1 MRFDWYQAT
10 IEDKP
15 HAVLDQVK
23 KLGHEVRV
31 ADGAARRWRYRQ
43 GWEVLHRDKGSVA
56 LVMAGG
62 NGDKPHALA
71 TSEAAEA
78 FAALVRDVW
87 PDRHLVTRV
96 DAAQDFYEVGAFD
109 RLRKECRKVAK
120 QHRLAFPKVEDE
132 LDPTAGRTQY
142 MGSPKSD
149 YRVRLYEKG
158 WEQAGHLR
166 AQFRRQGFEMT
177 QEQIKTLAIRNEATG
192 EYVDPSIWIREEA
205 QIRPKQEEAR
215 RLVAGLTPEQC
226 WGCSPWMQE
235 LARTTMALDLE
246 RIVMRTHKISKD
258 EEALRWMCKQYGGML
273 SRLHGDLGDWPC
285 VGLEIGR
292 ILGEMAKQ

>member
-15 HAVLDQVK
+15 HAVLEQVQ
-23 KLGHEVRV
+23 KLGHEIRV

-43 GWEVLHRDKGSVA
+43 GWEIHHRDKGAVA

-62 NGDKPHALA
+62 NGEKPHALA
-71 TSEAAEA
+71 TSDAADA
-78 FAALVRDVW
+78 FAHLVRECW
-87 PDRHLVTRV
+87 PEQHLVTRV
-96 DAAQDFYEVGAFD
+96 DAAQDFYEAGAFD

-120 QHRLAFPKVEDE
+120 HHRLAFPRIEDE

-142 MGSPKSD
+142 LGSPKSD

-158 WEQAGHLR
+158 WEEVGKIRHS
-166 AQFRRQGFEMT
+166 FDRQGFDLT
-177 QEQIKTLAIRNEATG
+177 PDLAYACRVRNEATG
-192 EYVDPSIWIREEA
+192 ELVDPALWIREEA

-215 RLVAGLTPEQC
+215 RRVATLTPEEC

-235 LARTTMALDLE
+235 LAQTTMALDLQ

-258 EEALRWMCKQYGGML
+258 EEALRWMCKQYGSML

-292 ILGEMAKQ
+292 ILGDMAK